1 MKKILITLVFILA
14 IFSTCV
20 SVAFA
25 TDFPVLE
32 KQVETRQAHLK
43 WITAIQETSMD
54 AAIGYIDGISN
65 GTDTSELSSLRNEF
79 NDQTEK
85 IETLT
90 THVALN
96 NAHRQLRQI
105 TTDFRIETRKQM
117 SEHNGKHLA
126 LLNSI
131 KTALDENKNEL
142 DNLKDTYWETRKD
155 NALEIFDIRIDRA
168 QNILDTLNENDYD
181 ITEAQAKLDEIKDK
195 RSYLE
200 GALNDRDNIKI
211 LQVHLEILDLSK
223 ELRKIVRDLQV
234 EIPQKMRVK
243 FWINV
248 GDRVVERTD
257 TIISELETLGI
268 AVTEL
273 RDIHSKAE
281 TDLKKAQN
289 EFNAGNIEGAI
300 EALRD
305 LKTDFIELRKAYEEL
320 VFGGVLSGDMK
331 VKVESTSAVL
341 SDTVKDMD
349 ESI

>member
-14 IFSTCV
+14 IFSTGV

-25 TDFPVLE
+25 ADFPVLE
-32 KQVETRQAHLK
+32 KQVETRQTHLE
-43 WITAIQETSMD
+43 WITAIQETSME
-54 AAIGYIDGISN
+54 AVIGYVGGISN
-65 GTDTSELSSLRNEF
+65 DTGTSELTSLRNDF

-117 SEHNGKHLA
+117 SEHNGKYLA
-126 LLNSI
+126 LLSSI
-131 KTALDENKNEL
+131 KTALDENKEKL
-142 DNLKDTYWETRKD
+142 DNLKSTYWETRKD
-155 NALEIFDIRIDRA
+155 NALEIFDIRTGRA
-168 QNILDTLNENDYD
+168 QNILDTLKENGYD
-181 ITEAQAKLDEIKDK
+181 TVEAQAKLNKIEGK
-195 RSYLE
+195 RSELE

-234 EIPQKMRVK
+234 EIPQEMRVK

-268 AVTEL
+268 DVTGL
-273 RDIHSKAE
+273 RGIHSKAE
-281 TDLKKAQN
+281 TDLKKAQD
-289 EFNAGNIEGAI
+289 EFNVGNLEEAI
-300 EALRD
+300 DALKD

-341 SDTVKDMD
+341 SDTIKDME